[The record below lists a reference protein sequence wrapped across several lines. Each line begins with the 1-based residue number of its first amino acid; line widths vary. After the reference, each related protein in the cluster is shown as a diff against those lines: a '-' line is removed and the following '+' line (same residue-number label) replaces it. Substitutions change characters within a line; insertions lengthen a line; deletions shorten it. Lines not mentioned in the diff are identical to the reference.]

1 MILAAALVVS
11 LAGCGNAGSPAR
23 AAGPGGSLHAGQTLG
38 SSGTARIFRQ
48 AADGSLTPVTVPRA
62 AASTW
67 IMTGQGQGARLLLSA
82 ATPCDDSTSLLWF
95 NPSTRREQMLIK
107 TPRSLAG
114 VLGAVPYGQPAA
126 DIFFAF
132 GCAGGA

>member
-1 MILAAALVVS
+1 M
-11 LAGCGNAGSPAR
+11 
-23 AAGPGGSLHAGQTLG
+23 QTLG
-38 SSGTARIFRQ
+38 SSGTARIFRR
-48 AADGSLTPVTVPRA
+48 AAGGSLTPVTVPRA

-67 IMTGQGQGARLLLSA
+67 IMTRQGAWLLLSA

-114 VLGAVPYGQPAA
+114 VLGAIPYGQPAA

-132 GCAGGA
+132 GCGGGG

>member
-1 MILAAALVVS
+1 
-11 LAGCGNAGSPAR
+11 
-23 AAGPGGSLHAGQTLG
+23 
-38 SSGTARIFRQ
+38 
-48 AADGSLTPVTVPRA
+48 
-62 AASTW
+62 
-67 IMTGQGQGARLLLSA
+67 MTGQGARLLLSA

-114 VLGAVPYGQPAA
+114 VLGAFPYGQPAA

-132 GCAGGA
+132 GCGGGA